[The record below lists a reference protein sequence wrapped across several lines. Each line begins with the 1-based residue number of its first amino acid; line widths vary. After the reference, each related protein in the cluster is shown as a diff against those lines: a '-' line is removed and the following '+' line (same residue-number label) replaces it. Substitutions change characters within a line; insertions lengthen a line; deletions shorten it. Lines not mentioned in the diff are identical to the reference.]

1 MAKPRVR
8 LGRLSFA
15 VLTLLCLMLPQD
27 SLRARDEVLS
37 LQGRIHFNI
46 NTND

>member
-1 MAKPRVR
+1 MNKPRVG

-15 VLTLLCLMLPQD
+15 VLTLFCLMFPQH
-27 SLRARDEVLS
+27 SLRASDEVLS